1 LRFPS
6 FSPTA
11 STDSFVET
19 FGAVPFSCFPAAA
32 AAAASASIR
41 SFTATRNFFLFF
53 DNFCARSSPS
63 LFRLSSRYGASF
75 LRLTYWFNSVSFAL
89 SVMLLVDRMAE
100 LMELNLVEP
109 KAVRMAA
116 WVVMLAVRL
125 AAMSDS
131 WADRWVLPLGLC
143 LAVMLVDLMVVRSAE
158 KWVVAMAYSLVAM
171 SAVSL
176 VVYLVAKRVPLL
188 VVEMVFPTAEQWAA
202 WSVFLRAD
210 WWAGLMENRTV
221 DHWVQP
227 LGWLVDCSVSTSA
240 GRMARLMDETTAALS
255 VAK

>member
-1 LRFPS
+1 MMLAETMVADLAGLWVKMLAGQMAERKADCS
-6 FSPTA
+6 
-11 STDSFVET
+11 VET
-19 FGAVPFSCFPAAA
+19 MAACWAVLRVGSVDYSAVKTAVLSDSSDCSLAERRAEKKEKRLA
-32 AAAASASIR
+32 DWKVDMLVKEWAGLSGLTSASR
-41 SFTATRNFFLFF
+41 SA
-53 DNFCARSSPS
+53 AE
-63 LFRLSSRYGASF
+63 
-75 LRLTYWFNSVSFAL
+75 SVAL

-131 WADRWVLPLGLC
+131 WADRWVLPWGLC

-176 VVYLVAKRVPLL
+176 VVYLVAKRGPPL
-188 VVEMVFPTAEQWAA
+188 VVEMVFPTAERWAA
-202 WSVFLRAD
+202 WSV
-210 WWAGLMENRTV
+210 
-221 DHWVQP
+221 
-227 LGWLVDCSVSTSA
+227 S
-240 GRMARLMDETTAALS
+240 
-255 VAK
+255 